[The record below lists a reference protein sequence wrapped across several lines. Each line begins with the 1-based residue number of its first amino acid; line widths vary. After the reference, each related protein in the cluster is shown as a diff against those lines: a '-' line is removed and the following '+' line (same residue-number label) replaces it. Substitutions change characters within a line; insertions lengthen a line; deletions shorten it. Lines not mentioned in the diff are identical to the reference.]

1 MTSSTPLP
9 TKSQPPLPPRQTLPT
24 MYDLPSDNPEEP
36 GLPDEFHFLQP
47 LLLYLT
53 FQPTTWSP
61 ELVYAAAD
69 LNLYYDLT
77 HPQWY
82 KRPDWF
88 GAVGVPRFYEGQD
101 LRLSYVTWQERA
113 NPFVVVEL
121 LSPGTEEEDS
131 GKTTRKVDQPPT
143 KWEVY
148 EKILQIPYYVIFSR
162 YTSEIQAFQLVG
174 GRYQSINLINETIPM
189 PNLGLS
195 LGLWQGLFRD
205 ADRLWLR
212 WMTLEGELIP
222 LPSEEAVDAK
232 QEAADAKQKAA
243 DAEIEAVDAK
253 QEAADAK
260 QKAANA
266 EIEAADAKQKAANAE
281 IEAADAKQ
289 KAADA
294 EKETAEAQLRANRL
308 AERLRELGVNPD
320 EIES

>member
-1 MTSSTPLP
+1 
-9 TKSQPPLPPRQTLPT
+9 PPRETLPT
-24 MYDLPSDNPEEP
+24 MYDLPSEDPEEP

-69 LNLYYDLT
+69 LNLYYDPTNPL
-77 HPQWY
+77 WY

-88 GAVGVPRFYEGQD
+88 GVVGVPRFYEGKD

-131 GKTTRKVDQPPT
+131 GKTIRKVKKPPT

-148 EKILQIPYYVIFSR
+148 EKILRVPYYVIFSR
-162 YTSEIQAFQLVG
+162 YTNELQAFQLVG
-174 GRYQSINLINETIPM
+174 SRYQSINLTNEAIPM
-189 PNLGLS
+189 PDLGLS
-195 LGLWQGLFRD
+195 LGLWQGSFRD
-205 ADRLWLR
+205 ADRQWLR

-222 LPSEEAVDAK
+222 LSSEVAVIAQRQAADAKQETADAK
-232 QEAADAKQKAA
+232 QEAADAKQETA
-243 DAEIEAVDAK
+243 DAK

-260 QKAANA
+260 Q
-266 EIEAADAKQKAANAE
+266 ETADAKQEAAN
-281 IEAADAKQ
+281 
-289 KAADA
+289 
-294 EKETAEAQLRANRL
+294 AQLRAQQL
-308 AERLRELGVNPD
+308 ADRLRELGVNPD
-320 EIES
+320 EI